1 MGLIHIM
8 ERNSDSD
15 VRQFEESLRM
25 AKEGIKEA
33 CEIFEEMK
41 AQFGE
46 RYGERYGERGSS
58 RMRGGYSRRDDYGE
72 FEERRGRDSMGR
84 YR

>member
-8 ERNSDSD
+8 ERSGDSD
-15 VRQFEESLRM
+15 VRRFEESLHM

-41 AQFGE
+41 AQFSE
-46 RYGERYGERGSS
+46 RSYGERGSS
-58 RMRGGYSRRDDYGE
+58 HMRGYYRDGDWDRMD
-72 FEERRGRDSMGR
+72 ERRGRDSMGR

>member
-8 ERNSDSD
+8 ERSSDSD
-15 VRQFEESLRM
+15 VRRFEESLKM
-25 AKEGIKEA
+25 AKEGVMEA
-33 CEIFEEMK
+33 CEIFEDMK

-46 RYGERYGERGSS
+46 RGGYGERYGH
-58 RMRGGYSRRDDYGE
+58 RGGYSRREDWE
-72 FEERRGRDSMGR
+72 SMEERRGRDSMGR